1 MLLCSSLVAAKFEPL
16 EGLTVSV
23 DSVRYDASRPA
34 PADRPH
40 PFVYQ
45 ISIHNGSQET
55 VNIFGRKWIVRDA
68 DGDTLVVEG
77 DGVVGQ
83 FPSLAPGQSFTYNSY
98 HVIKTES
105 TATGSFFGSTAQG
118 RPVAAL
124 IPPFEMRPPLLA

>member
-1 MLLCSSLVAAKFEPL
+1 MAAKFEPL
-16 EGLTVSV
+16 NGLSVSV
-23 DSVRYDASRPA
+23 DSVHYDASRPA
-34 PADRPH
+34 PPDRPH

-45 ISIHNGSQET
+45 ISIRNESQET

-98 HVIKTES
+98 HVIKSES
-105 TATGSFFGSTAQG
+105 TAAGTFFGATSQG
-118 RPVAAL
+118 RPVAAI

>member
-1 MLLCSSLVAAKFEPL
+1 MAAKFEPL

-23 DSVRYDASRPA
+23 DSVQYDKTRPA
-34 PADRPH
+34 PPDRPH

-45 ISIHNGSQET
+45 ISIHNHSTET
-55 VNIFGRKWIVRDA
+55 VNIFGRKWIVKDS

-83 FPSLAPGQSFTYNSY
+83 FPSLNPGQTFTYNSY
-98 HVIKTES
+98 HVIKSES
-105 TATGSFFGSTAQG
+105 TANGSFFGTPQQG

-124 IPPFEMRPPLLA
+124 IPPFEMQPPLWA